1 LVREQLSDD
10 VGVDVDLVVV
20 HLHARSVDGSPALST
35 SGAAATRGHAC
46 QPLQGILRWTFAGG
60 GPVAELTVIK
70 WRDIPMQIVVR
81 DDSGGSARRLL
92 PDRFQEAVDAAAMVA
107 GLIGS
112 DDYTEQMMMDRSQV
126 GEDLEAEATAA
137 EQAVLNE
144 WSEDQLKVAI
154 RAGGY
159 QGGEDVAGS
168 GDAVRPSQ
176 D

>member
-1 LVREQLSDD
+1 MRTAGTRRWRLRARKRWGGRAGLRRRW
-10 VGVDVDLVVV
+10 VDM
-20 HLHARSVDGSPALST
+20 
-35 SGAAATRGHAC
+35 
-46 QPLQGILRWTFAGG
+46 
-60 GPVAELTVIK
+60 AELTLIR

-81 DDSGGSARRLL
+81 GDGGAAARRLL

-112 DDYTEQMMMDRSQV
+112 DDYTEQMMMDRSLV
-126 GEDLEAEATAA
+126 GDDLEAEATAA
-137 EQAVLNE
+137 EQAVVDE

-159 QGGEDVAGS
+159 QGGDDVAGQT
-168 GDAVRPSQ
+168 DAVRPSQ